1 MNSTHGQIHSFVDD
15 SFGTRV
21 VVEVDAAEAC
31 PRCAAG
37 KGCGA
42 ALFASSGRR
51 VEVSV
56 PENLS
61 LAAGDIVEISLA
73 PDNLLRA
80 SLIVYGLPLMGA
92 VVAVS
97 VAYGLSLGCAAVF
110 NGLRPPKKAAHPCAA
125 LSPLNNAVHGFF
137 NGLSERR
144 ILPLQR
150 PIASIIRWLT

>member
-97 VAYGLSLGCAAVF
+97 VAYGLSLGDVAASI
-110 NGLRPPKKAAHPCAA
+110 AA
-125 LSPLNNAVHGFF
+125 LS
-137 NGLSERR
+137 GLFLGLATARR
-144 ILPLQR
+144 RLGKQHCLRQFVPVISRRLQKGGV
-150 PIASIIRWLT
+150 LD